1 MSSEKGLSPVTA
13 EIELN
18 TARRKI
24 LSERYCRKGDPD
36 SSTLQNKIKK
46 FKDIGLLVKK
56 GRYKY
61 VTTYVVPII
70 TATSQF
76 TPRYTNMALDY
87 LDLLHEAQMVAIRE
101 SIRREQ
107 GNNKIS
113 PAKIKKEISRIDE

>member
-1 MSSEKGLSPVTA
+1 
-13 EIELN
+13 LN
-18 TARRKI
+18 WRKI

-36 SSTLQNKIKK
+36 SRTLQNKIKK

-87 LDLLHEAQMVAIRE
+87 LDLLHEAQMVTIRE